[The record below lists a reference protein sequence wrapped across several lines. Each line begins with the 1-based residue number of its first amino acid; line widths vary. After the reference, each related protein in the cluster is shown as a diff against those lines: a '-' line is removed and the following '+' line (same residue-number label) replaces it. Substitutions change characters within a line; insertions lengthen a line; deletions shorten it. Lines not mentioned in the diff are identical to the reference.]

1 MRDKAVGEVY
11 AYIYKVIGEIGLC
24 LIISVIHASGRG
36 ERGGARNSSWD
47 KRSQKNRK
55 KSEQGK

>member
-47 KRSQKNRK
+47 KRS
-55 KSEQGK
+55 